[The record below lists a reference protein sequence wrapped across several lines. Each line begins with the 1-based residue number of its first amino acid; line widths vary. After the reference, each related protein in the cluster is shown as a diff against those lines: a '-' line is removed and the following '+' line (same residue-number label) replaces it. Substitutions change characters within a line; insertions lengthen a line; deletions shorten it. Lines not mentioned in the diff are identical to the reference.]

1 MSIKTQL
8 QSALAYC
15 NTQLAS
21 KGVTDTATS
30 VVDVGDK
37 ISTIQQGGG
46 TDYMDAYLKNQSASY
61 QNDSVTDLSA
71 IDLGS
76 WTNLTSVTFKNA
88 TSGVSTNA
96 FYGCSSLT
104 FADLG
109 NITRFNGNAMRN
121 SGITTLILRNTSQ
134 MVVISNVGPF
144 GGTPMVNG
152 SGGKIYVPSA
162 LKSSYEENAKW
173 QLLTSATFEAI
184 EGSPY
189 E

>member
-1 MSIKTQL
+1 MSLKTQL

-37 ISTIQQGGG
+37 IATIQQGGG
-46 TDYMDAYLKNQSASY
+46 TDYMDLFLKNQSASY

-71 IDLGS
+71 INLGA
-76 WTNLTSVTFKNA
+76 WTNLTGVIFKNA
-88 TSGVSTNA
+88 TSAVGTNA
-96 FYGCSSLT
+96 FNGCTNLT

-109 NITRFNGNAMRN
+109 SVTRLNGNAMRS
-121 SGITTLILRNTSQ
+121 SGISTLILRNSS
-134 MVVISNVGPF
+134 MVVINNAGPF
-144 GGTPMVNG
+144 IGTPMVNG
-152 SGGKIYVPSA
+152 SGGTIYVPSA
-162 LKSSYEENAKW
+162 IKSTYEGNAQW
-173 QLLTSATFEAI
+173 QLLTTATFAVL
-184 EGSPY
+184 EGSIY

>member
-1 MSIKTQL
+1 VNIKTQL

-46 TDYMDAYLKNQSASY
+46 TDYLEAYLKDQTTAY
-61 QNDSVTDLSA
+61 QNDNITSLSA
-71 IDLGS
+71 IDLGA
-76 WTNLTSVTFKNA
+76 WTNLTSVTFRNA
-88 TSGVSTNA
+88 TGAVSTSA
-96 FYGCSSLT
+96 FYGCRSLT

-109 NITRFNGNAMRN
+109 NITRFNGNAMKN

-134 MVVISNVGPF
+134 MVTISNVGPF
-144 GGTPMVNG
+144 GDTPMVNG
-152 SGGKIYVPSA
+152 SGGTIYVPSA
-162 LKSSYEENAKW
+162 LKSSYEEDATW
-173 QLLTSATFEAI
+173 QLLTSATFKAI